1 MEDLGQEESEQMGQP
16 EKGLQCIFG
25 ERPWWGSV
33 LTAVPLAWPCQAALP
48 SLESL
53 QPLLPH
59 LLGNCPSSVTLG
71 VLGETELL
79 LSARCPSDSAPHP
92 LPPGK
97 PGEDTAWNQRPVLG
111 GGSLMSV
118 SSSICHA
125 LKVKVPSPTP
135 HPQLSCRGVP
145 VGRTSVSR
153 VDFPPLRR
161 EVPEP

>member
-79 LSARCPSDSAPHP
+79 LSARCPLDSAPHP
-92 LPPGK
+92 LP
-97 PGEDTAWNQRPVLG
+97 L
-111 GGSLMSV
+111 GSLERTR
-118 SSSICHA
+118 H
-125 LKVKVPSPTP
+125 
-135 HPQLSCRGVP
+135 G
-145 VGRTSVSR
+145 TSVQSW
-153 VDFPPLRR
+153 VEGASCPSLAPSVML
-161 EVPEP
+161 